1 MDDRLPRKLAAILYA
16 DVAGYSLLTGN
27 DEDATHK
34 TLSKYLDLIAHTI
47 DSHRGQVMHYAGDA
61 VLAKFDA
68 VVDAISGATEIQD
81 KLQAQNHDLPNE
93 RRVQFR
99 IGVNIGDV
107 IEDRGDIYG
116 DGVNVA
122 ARLEALAEPGGIC
135 ISDAARS
142 AIGNKLPFQYVFIGD
157 QKVKNIVEPVRAYRM
172 LKPDAADSTIQD
184 TAGLEV
190 APTLKPLGKP
200 SIAVKPFKNVSGDVD
215 QDHIA
220 YALSNGIIVALTLV
234 PGLALIADES
244 PGLQDTEQMS
254 VKELINRFGVR
265 YILQG
270 DLRKLGQRIRVNAQL
285 MEVSSSEYVWAERFD
300 REMHDLGDL
309 FDIQDEIID
318 EIVTAMEVKLLS
330 GEAGRLVRKAFKN
343 PKALACYSH
352 GEELLFRATSKPE
365 FSEVR
370 HLLEEAIRLEPESP
384 VGYATAALAYW
395 VEVLYGFSNE
405 PETFLERAVELAKQA
420 IQRNDVTGYAFMVL
434 AHIHLERREYDQ
446 ALEAANRAV
455 SDRPSCPVVYALKA
469 NMLNYLGAST
479 KAIEYAEYA
488 VRLSPIQPPFYAAVL
503 PTAYY
508 GCGRY
513 EEAIAAAKAMVE
525 LDQQNVEP
533 YLIMAASQAALGRVD
548 EAHQVSLKIKTLDPE
563 FETVN
568 YAESQP
574 YKEAAELERLTAH
587 LAIAGLK

>member
-1 MDDRLPRKLAAILYA
+1 
-16 DVAGYSLLTGN
+16 
-27 DEDATHK
+27 
-34 TLSKYLDLIAHTI
+34 
-47 DSHRGQVMHYAGDA
+47 
-61 VLAKFDA
+61 
-68 VVDAISGATEIQD
+68 
-81 KLQAQNHDLPNE
+81 
-93 RRVQFR
+93 
-99 IGVNIGDV
+99 
-107 IEDRGDIYG
+107 
-116 DGVNVA
+116 
-122 ARLEALAEPGGIC
+122 
-135 ISDAARS
+135 
-142 AIGNKLPFQYVFIGD
+142 
-157 QKVKNIVEPVRAYRM
+157 
-172 LKPDAADSTIQD
+172 
-184 TAGLEV
+184 
-190 APTLKPLGKP
+190 
-200 SIAVKPFKNVSGDVD
+200 
-215 QDHIA
+215 
-220 YALSNGIIVALTLV
+220 
-234 PGLALIADES
+234 
-244 PGLQDTEQMS
+244 
-254 VKELINRFGVR
+254 
-265 YILQG
+265 
-270 DLRKLGQRIRVNAQL
+270 
-285 MEVSSSEYVWAERFD
+285 
-300 REMHDLGDL
+300 
-309 FDIQDEIID
+309 
-318 EIVTAMEVKLLS
+318 
-330 GEAGRLVRKAFKN
+330 VRKAFKN

>member
-27 DEDATHK
+27 DEDATHR

-47 DSHRGQVMHYAGDA
+47 DSHHGQVMHYAGDA
-61 VLAKFDA
+61 VLAKFGA

-81 KLQAQNHDLPNE
+81 KLQALNHDLPNE

-157 QKVKNIVEPVRAYRM
+157 QKVKNIVEPVRAYRI
-172 LKPDAADSTIQD
+172 LKQDAVDSTIQN
-184 TAGLEV
+184 TARFEGS
-190 APTLKPLGKP
+190 PTLKPLGKP
-200 SIAVKPFKNVSGDVD
+200 SIAVKPFENVSGDVN

-220 YALSNGIIVALTLV
+220 YALSNGIIVALILV
-234 PGLALIADES
+234 PGLALIVDES
-244 PGLQDTEQMS
+244 PGRQDTEQMS
-254 VKELINRFGVR
+254 VKELINRFGAR

-270 DLRKLGQRIRVNAQL
+270 DVRKLGQRIRVNAQL
-285 MEVSSSEYVWAERFD
+285 MEVSSGEYVWAERFD
-300 REMHDLGDL
+300 RDMHDLGDL
-309 FDIQDEIID
+309 LDIQDEITE
-318 EIVTAMEVKLLS
+318 EIVTAMDVKLLS

-370 HLLEEAIRLEPESP
+370 HLLEEAIQLEPESP

-395 VEVLYGFSNE
+395 VEVFYGFSDE
-405 PETFLERAVELAKQA
+405 PESSLERAVELAKQA
-420 IQRNDVTGYAFMVL
+420 ILREDVTGYAFMVL

-469 NMLNYLGAST
+469 NMLNYLGESR

-488 VRLSPIQPPFYAAVL
+488 VRLSPIQLPFYAAVL

-513 EEAIAAAKAMVE
+513 EEAIGAAKAMVG
-525 LDQQNVEP
+525 LDEQNVEP
-533 YLIMAASQAALGRVD
+533 YLIMAASQAALGRID
-548 EAHQVSLKIKTLDPE
+548 EAHQVSMKITTLDPG
-563 FETVN
+563 FEIAY
-568 YAESQP
+568 YAETQP
-574 YKEAAELERLTAH
+574 YKKAAELKKLTSH
-587 LAIAGLK
+587 LASAGLK

>member
-1 MDDRLPRKLAAILYA
+1 MNDRLPRKLAAILYA
-16 DVAGYSLLTGN
+16 DVAGYSRLTGE
-27 DEDATHK
+27 DEDATHR
-34 TLSKYLDLIAHTI
+34 TLSEYLDLLSETLE
-47 DSHRGQVMHYAGDA
+47 SHRGNVVHYAGDA
-61 VLAKFDA
+61 VLVRFHA
-68 VVDAISGATEIQD
+68 VVDAVSGAAEIQD
-81 KLQAQNHDLPNE
+81 KLQVRNHDLPNE

-135 ISDAARS
+135 ISDAART

-172 LKPDAADSTIQD
+172 LKQDAADSTIQVA
-184 TAGLEV
+184 AGFEDP
-190 APTLKPLGKP
+190 PTLKPLGKP
-200 SIAVKPFKNVSGDVD
+200 SIAVKPFENVSGDVD

-220 YALSNGIIVALTLV
+220 YALSNGIVVALTLV

-244 PGLQDTEQMS
+244 PGLQDTKQMS
-254 VKELINRFGVR
+254 LNELINRFGVR
-265 YILQG
+265 YVLQG
-270 DLRKLGQRIRVNAQL
+270 DVRKLGQRTRVNAQL
-285 MEVSSSEYVWAERFD
+285 MEVSSGEYVWAERFD
-300 REMHDLGDL
+300 RDMHDLGDL
-309 FDIQDEIID
+309 FDIQDEITE

-330 GEAGRLVRKAFKN
+330 GEAGRLVRKTFKN
-343 PKALACYSH
+343 PKALACYSR
-352 GEELLFRATSKPE
+352 GEELLFRATTKPE

-370 HLLEEAIRLEPESP
+370 HLLEEAIQLEPESP

-395 VEVLYGFSNE
+395 VEVLYEYSDE
-405 PETFLERAVELAKQA
+405 PEASLARAVELANQA
-420 IQRNDVTGYAFMVL
+420 ILREDVTGYGFMVL
-434 AHIHLERREYDQ
+434 AHIYLEQREYDQ

-469 NMLNYLGAST
+469 NMLNYLGEPA

-488 VRLSPIQPPFYAAVL
+488 VRLSPVQPPFYAAVL

-513 EEAIAAAKAMVE
+513 EEAIGSAKAMVE
-525 LDQQNVEP
+525 LDEQKVEP
-533 YLIMAASQAALGRVD
+533 YLIMAASQAALGRID
-548 EAHQVSLKIKTLDPE
+548 EARQVSLKIKTLDPE
-563 FETVN
+563 FKTAN

-587 LAIAGLK
+587 LASAGLN